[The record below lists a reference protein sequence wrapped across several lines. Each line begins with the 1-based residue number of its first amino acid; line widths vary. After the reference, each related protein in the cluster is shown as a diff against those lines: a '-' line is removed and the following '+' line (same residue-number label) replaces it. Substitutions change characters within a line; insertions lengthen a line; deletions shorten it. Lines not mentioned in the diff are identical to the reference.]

1 MDKNKKKS
9 IITVIIIV
17 TLLILLSVAF
27 YIIYNTINSAT
38 LIVRVA
44 PASASIY
51 LDNHR
56 VSNGNIKVTPGEHTL
71 RAQKEGFEEKSIQVS
86 AIADQESNALIIL
99 ESNSESTANWY
110 TDHSEDQKLI
120 EEIYSL
126 DFTAASNQI
135 TSEYP
140 LINYLPYS
148 IPDYDINYGT
158 CNDNN
163 FCIMINAF
171 LPSGYNEAIKY
182 LRQRDSDLGKYYF
195 SFTDFDNPFS
205 KLPVSNAQT
214 SAQTITQ
221 SDLNS
226 ATNYI
231 NKILT
236 NYQHNIISTKIFDD
250 KYIIT
255 LFSYSIDNEFPQPIN
270 YRLVLQKYNNS
281 FELIVT
287 PDQILTYNQY
297 PDIPKEVLSAANN
310 LN

>member
-9 IITVIIIV
+9 IITVIIIA
-17 TLLILLSVAF
+17 TLLILLSIAF

-51 LDNHR
+51 LDNHQ
-56 VSNGNIKVTPGEHTL
+56 VSNGNIKVTPGEHIL

-86 AIADQESNALIIL
+86 AISDQESNALIIL

-126 DFTAASNQI
+126 DFTAASDQMA
-135 TSEYP
+135 SDYP
-140 LINYLPYS
+140 LVDFLPYS
-148 IPDYDINYGT
+148 VPDYDINYGT
-158 CNDNN
+158 CDTDN

-182 LRQRDSDLGKYYF
+182 LRQKDSDLGKYYF
-195 SFTDFDNPFS
+195 SFTDFDNLFLN
-205 KLPVSNAQT
+205 LPVSAIQT
-214 SAQTITQ
+214 SAQSVSQ
-221 SDLNS
+221 SDLSS

-231 NKILT
+231 NKLLSA
-236 NYQHNIISTKIFDD
+236 YQHNIISTKIVNN
-250 KYIIT
+250 KYIVA
-255 LFSYSIDNEFPQPIN
+255 LFSYSIDSEFPQPIN
-270 YRLVLQKYNNS
+270 YRLILQKYNNS

-287 PDQILTYNQY
+287 PDQVLTYNQY